1 MAQTCK
7 RLQLLMFAMQ
17 IATFLALG
25 QAAAAAPPYVSPEPY
40 VSPQPQATREPAPEA
55 ISAPLPGP
63 QQFLGAPVLNE
74 NPQAAAV
81 PPAAPMA
88 TDQPLPINLATAL
101 YLSNARPLIIAFA
114 QNSIEAAA
122 ARLDRANVLWL
133 PDLSTGFSY
142 YRHDGA
148 DQQTDGD
155 VITVSKSYIAAGAGA
170 TLNFGLTDAIFQP
183 LAARQQLL
191 AQQWELQAARNDAL
205 AAVATAYF
213 DVQEARGR
221 LAGNLDAKV
230 KAEDLVRRITGLAR
244 GLVAEIEV
252 DRVRTLLLDLEQ
264 EIAASRAAWRTSSAR
279 LNRVLRLNPSAVVVP
294 IEPPQLQVTLIPPG
308 EVVDELIPIG
318 LMNRPELA
326 SQKALVQ
333 ATLELLRQERLRP
346 LLPSLVFQG
355 GNGPGG
361 VFNGGVF
368 EGSPSNEPYAGGGR
382 FDAEVG
388 VVWTLNNLGA
398 GNRATVRERA
408 AQQRRAMLDLF
419 NTEDQVAQE
428 VVEAHAQL
436 EAATEQVGKAETD
449 VREANITFI
458 GNVKGIS
465 EVRGVGELLQLV
477 NRPQEAVAALQ
488 QLNRAYDEYFAAVNG
503 YNRAQFQLYR
513 AMGYPARILVCDCPV
528 GELQD
533 VDTSRPSSMAP
544 VCPHVLSCPCP

>member
-1 MAQTCK
+1 MST
-7 RLQLLMFAMQ
+7 
-17 IATFLALG
+17 
-25 QAAAAAPPYVSPEPY
+25 
-40 VSPQPQATREPAPEA
+40 PQPQAVREPSPEA

-63 QQFLGAPVLNE
+63 PQFLGDPVLNE
-74 NPQAAAV
+74 NPQAPAI
-81 PPAAPMA
+81 PPAAPTA

-101 YLSNARPLIIAFA
+101 CLSNARPLVIAFA
-114 QNSIEAAA
+114 QNSVEAAA

-133 PDLSTGFSY
+133 PDFSSGFQY

-148 DQQTDGD
+148 DQDTNGD

-191 AQQWELQAARNDAL
+191 AEQCELQAARNDAL

-221 LAGNLDAKV
+221 LAGNLDAKA
-230 KAEDLVRRITGLAR
+230 KADDLVRRIRGLAR
-244 GLVAEIEV
+244 GLAPEIEV
-252 DRVRTLLLDLEQ
+252 DRARALLLDLEQ

-308 EVVDELIPIG
+308 QAVDDLIPVG
-318 LMNRPELA
+318 LTNRPELA

-333 ATLELLRQERLRP
+333 ATLELLRQERVRP
-346 LLPSLVFQG
+346 LIPSLVFQG

-368 EGSPSNEPYAGGGR
+368 EGGPNDAPYTGGGR

-398 GNRATVRERA
+398 GNRALVRERA
-408 AQQRRAMLDLF
+408 AQQQRAMLELF
-419 NTEDQVAQE
+419 NTEDRIAEE
-428 VVEAHAQL
+428 VVQAHAQL
-436 EAATEQVGKAETD
+436 EAAAEQVGKAEAG
-449 VREANITFI
+449 VREANITFV
-458 GNVKGIS
+458 GNLKGIS
-465 EVRGVGELLQLV
+465 ETRGAGELLELV

-488 QLNRAYDEYFAAVNG
+488 QLNRAYDNYFAAVNG

-513 AMGYPARILVCDCPV
+513 AMGYPARILVCDRPV
-528 GELQD
+528 GELQN
-533 VDTSRPSSMAP
+533 VDTSRPAGMAP
-544 VCPHVLSCPCP
+544 ICPHVLSRPCP